1 MDQTIMTEG
10 LERALADG
18 EIPLEEIP
26 RIDLYMD
33 QIITIFEERLAQ
45 NKRTPDDKLLTKTM
59 IHNYSKEKILQPLAG
74 KKYSREHILQ
84 ILMIY
89 QMKQVLSI
97 QDIKKTMQG
106 SWAAGGLKSEEEET
120 DIQLV
125 EVYQRF
131 LEEKKA
137 IRKSVKALV
146 RRHIGDKTEMS
157 GRGERLLAILELSAM
172 SYYFKKIAEELIDQ
186 EL

>member
-1 MDQTIMTEG
+1 MDQTIMEEG
-10 LERALADG
+10 LERVLADG

-33 QIITIFEERLAQ
+33 QIITIFEERLTQ
-45 NKRTPDDKLLTKTM
+45 NKRMPDDKLLTKTM

-106 SWAAGGLKSEEEET
+106 NWAVCGSKCGDEGT

-125 EVYQRF
+125 EVYKKF

-137 IRKSVKALV
+137 IRKSVRALV
-146 RRHIGDKTEMS
+146 RRHIGENMDPS
-157 GRGERLLAILELSAM
+157 GGGERLLAILELSAM
-172 SYYFKKIAEELIDQ
+172 SYYFKRMAEELIDQ